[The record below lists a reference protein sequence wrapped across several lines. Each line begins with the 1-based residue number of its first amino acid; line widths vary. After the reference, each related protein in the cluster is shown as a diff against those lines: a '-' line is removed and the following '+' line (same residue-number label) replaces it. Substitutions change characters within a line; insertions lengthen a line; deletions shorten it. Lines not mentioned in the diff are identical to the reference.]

1 MPVEL
6 SCNASASVTAGK
18 AAVPS
23 CPTTPEHASPG
34 PALPVGRPRTRD
46 LAEVFGREPELIAA
60 CLQDAEQASPAS
72 RRQVLAAARQAV
84 ARYPDYADLHY
95 HAGQA
100 AVATGEVELAR
111 EWLDRAL
118 RIHPDYKDALLL
130 AARVEQTRDRVQEAE
145 RLLQRALAAGA
156 DYPDVHLLLGQV
168 CAAQGRWADAR
179 RAYHRALEL
188 NGRLT
193 AARDA
198 LARLPGGEGERGTP

>member
-1 MPVEL
+1 MPVEV
-6 SCNASASVTAGK
+6 SFKGSASATTGE

-23 CPTTPEHASPG
+23 CPTTPAHAAPSPAP
-34 PALPVGRPRTRD
+34 PAGRPRTRD
-46 LAEVFGREPELIAA
+46 LADVFGREPELIAA

-72 RRQVLAAARQAV
+72 RRQVLAAARRAV
-84 ARYPDYADLHY
+84 ARYPNFADLHY

-100 AVATGEVELAR
+100 AMATGEVELAR
-111 EWLDRAL
+111 ELLDRAL

-130 AARVEQTRDRVQEAE
+130 AARVEQTRHRVQEAE

-156 DYPDVHLLLGQV
+156 DYPDVHVLLGQV
-168 CAAQGRWADAR
+168 CAAQGRWSDAR

-188 NGRLT
+188 NGRLA

-198 LARLPGGEGERGTP
+198 LANLPEGEDERGTP